1 MRRKIIVYTSPL
13 FYLHRLE
20 CLDIFQKLY
29 REIVVPEAVVMEL
42 NIGRKVGE
50 DVPQLGKYK
59 WIKIEK
65 VGIPGFIKL
74 ISDLGP
80 GEAEVLALG
89 CESENSLVVIDDLLA
104 RKIARLQ
111 ELRFTGTAGLL
122 LKAKKEEH
130 IPEIAPLLRRLEAM
144 GFYLSNTLIDE
155 ILKISEE
162 GSD

>member
-1 MRRKIIVYTSPL
+1 MHRKIIVNTSPL
-13 FYLHRLE
+13 FYLHRLGRF
-20 CLDIFQKLY
+20 DIFQKLY
-29 REIVVPEAVVMEL
+29 REITVPEAVAMEL
-42 NIGRKVGE
+42 NIGRKVGK

-65 VGIPGFIKL
+65 ASIPGFIKL

-89 CESENSLVVIDDLLA
+89 CESKNSLVVIDDLLA

-122 LKAKKEEH
+122 LRAKKKKH
-130 IPEIAPLLRRLEAM
+130 IPEIAPLLHRLKGM
-144 GFYLSNTLIDE
+144 GFYLSNTLINE
-155 ILKISEE
+155 MLRISGE